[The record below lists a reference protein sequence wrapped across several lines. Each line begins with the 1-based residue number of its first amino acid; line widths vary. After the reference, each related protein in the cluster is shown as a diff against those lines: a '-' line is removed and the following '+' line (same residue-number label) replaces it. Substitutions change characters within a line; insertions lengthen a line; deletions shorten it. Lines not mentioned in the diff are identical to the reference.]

1 MLVRETP
8 HAVPWVT
15 AHDYSDALMYPK
27 GYGYKLSFKRLRAL
41 LFSDDKAPRRNASVI
56 NNFPHAQE
64 GRLGIFL
71 EHQPHPTLAR
81 GTGYLYRLALT
92 QVVGRGLGQQ
102 HFREVPHPRRKGQE
116 KSINGLKAARFPSR
130 F

>member
-27 GYGYKLSFKRLRAL
+27 GYGYKLWFKRVCAR

-56 NNFPHAQE
+56 NY
-64 GRLGIFL
+64 
-71 EHQPHPTLAR
+71 PTPRKVGAGFSLSIS
-81 GTGYLYRLALT
+81 LT
-92 QVVGRGLGQQ
+92 
-102 HFREVPHPRRKGQE
+102 H
-116 KSINGLKAARFPSR
+116 PSR
-130 F
+130 GAPATCTGWPLPR